1 MMAKHLAVFCFA
13 FILIAACKVQGKEEG
28 ALSPNPSR
36 AEFSPEFVKY
46 YNRGLKLIRSEN
58 YLGAVEAFKKAIQ
71 IDPSREEA
79 YNALGTVYLTDLAQT
94 TEAIEAFQTV
104 LQLVP
109 NHVRAHQMLGIAY
122 FRQNAYQKAIQVL
135 RRAIELEPTDLDNDY
150 HPYYDLGMVY
160 LKQNKFDDA
169 IQLFGQAIQLNRDHI
184 RAYYSLGTAYIR
196 VGNVEKGLE
205 QIKKYESLK
214 PYANRVSQLET
225 SIQRSPKNP
234 ELWYQLGLVHLRY
247 GKFELAIKSL
257 EKSIAQSPN
266 NREVYNTLAACYMRL
281 NYFDKMQQACEAAV
295 RLAPNEANGHN
306 NLGMSYSLQGKYLEA
321 MNSFLM
327 AIQLDAENPKFHQN
341 LGRVYERL
349 GDVEKAAHEFKTVQQ
364 LQAKQ
369 ERRGKDGR
377 KKGNQ

>member
-1 MMAKHLAVFCFA
+1 MITKHLVIFCVIFV
-13 FILIAACKVQGKEEG
+13 LIAACEVQGKEAG
-28 ALSPNPSR
+28 LLDRNPIGSD
-36 AEFSPEFVKY
+36 FSPEFVKY
-46 YNRGLKLIRSEN
+46 YNRGLDLIRSEN

-71 IDPSREEA
+71 IDPTRADA
-79 YNALGTVYLTDLAQT
+79 YDALGTIYLTDLAQT

-109 NHVRAHQMLGIAY
+109 NHARAHQMLGIAY
-122 FRQNAYQKAIQVL
+122 FRQNAYQKATQAL
-135 RRAIELEPTDLDNDY
+135 RRAIKLDPTDLDNDY

-169 IQLFGQAIQLNRDHI
+169 IRLFEQAIQLNRDHI

-205 QIKKYESLK
+205 QIKKYEVLK

-225 SIQRSPKNP
+225 SIQRVPKNP

-247 GKFELAIKSL
+247 DKFELAVKSL
-257 EKSIAQSPN
+257 KKSIEQNPN

-281 NYFDKMQQACEAAV
+281 NRFDKMQQACEAAV

-341 LGRVYERL
+341 LGKVYERL
-349 GDVEKAAHEFKTVQQ
+349 GDVEKAAHEFRTVQE
-364 LQAKQ
+364 LQARQKQ
-369 ERRGKDGR
+369 KGKAGSR
-377 KKGNQ
+377 KGNQ